1 MKQVTTLP
9 TFLQVVTRNKRIIF
23 RRYPNLSSCDII
35 INYAMNKV
43 NTWMYVMFILTS
55 KLSKWK

>member
-1 MKQVTTLP
+1 MFSYNKYKHMKQVTTLP
-9 TFLQVVTRNKRIIF
+9 TFFQVVTRNKRIIF

-43 NTWMYVMFILTS
+43 NT
-55 KLSKWK
+55 